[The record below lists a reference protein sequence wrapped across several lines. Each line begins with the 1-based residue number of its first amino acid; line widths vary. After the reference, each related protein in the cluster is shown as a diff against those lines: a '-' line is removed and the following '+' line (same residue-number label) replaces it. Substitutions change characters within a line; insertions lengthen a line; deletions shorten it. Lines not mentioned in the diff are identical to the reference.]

1 MTTAAAKSQ
10 NDSALDLSALLRSMP
25 GMPQVDSL
33 IRSKFT
39 SEVPLLTE
47 IPAYLLDLGGKRIR
61 PLLTLLSAALNGMP
75 IPSQAVIDV
84 AAGIELIH
92 MATLLHDD
100 IIDRS
105 PLRRHEPSPLVRFG
119 MPSTLLSGDFLLTR
133 AFSLCARLDSFVIDA
148 TELACIALTEGEISE
163 TPLHQFQHTVASST
177 EIARKKTASLFRLA
191 CETGAHLAGA
201 DSKAVMLMAEFG
213 ESLGIA
219 FQMLDD
225 LLDVTSSEDLLGK
238 RTGIDIRERKPSIV
252 NVIWLQSRTSL
263 AQGLTRQPPES
274 TEGDIEDAR
283 YVSAALEELRDSP
296 VIEEV
301 RRLALGY
308 SNRASTALE
317 QLCQANPIAKAT
329 PAYSALQAVIAI
341 TTSRLS

>member
-1 MTTAAAKSQ
+1 
-10 NDSALDLSALLRSMP
+10 
-25 GMPQVDSL
+25 
-33 IRSKFT
+33 
-39 SEVPLLTE
+39 
-47 IPAYLLDLGGKRIR
+47 
-61 PLLTLLSAALNGMP
+61 
-75 IPSQAVIDV
+75 
-84 AAGIELIH
+84 
-92 MATLLHDD
+92 
-100 IIDRS
+100 
-105 PLRRHEPSPLVRFG
+105 
-119 MPSTLLSGDFLLTR
+119 
-133 AFSLCARLDSFVIDA
+133 
-148 TELACIALTEGEISE
+148 
-163 TPLHQFQHTVASST
+163 
-177 EIARKKTASLFRLA
+177 
-191 CETGAHLAGA
+191 
-201 DSKAVMLMAEFG
+201 LMAEFG